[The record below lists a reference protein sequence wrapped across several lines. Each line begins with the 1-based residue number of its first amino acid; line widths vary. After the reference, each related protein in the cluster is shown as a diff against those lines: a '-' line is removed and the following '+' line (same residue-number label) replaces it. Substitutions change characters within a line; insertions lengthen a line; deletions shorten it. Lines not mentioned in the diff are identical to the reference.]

1 MNLHQTRPWLL
12 VGLLAVGCDMPGKPN
27 PKDRPVPSDQVLD
40 FNLLY
45 GKRCAGCHGA
55 DGKLGPAPPLN
66 DAMFLAIVP
75 DAELHKVISEGRM
88 VTPGVR
94 SPMPAFAQSNGGP
107 LTAAQVHAL
116 AEGIKKKWETSKV
129 PVSGIP
135 PYLAKP
141 VAPEMKGPP
150 PTVAPMPNRTDN
162 EQPAKPNLD
171 AKDAQ
176 LKIFVQACASCHGNQ
191 GQGGKTGTRTVG
203 AINDKAFLE
212 LISDQA
218 LRRIIITGRPD
229 LGMPAFD
236 GKTGRPSDYQ
246 PLTSAQI
253 NDLVKLLASW
263 RKAEPGKSK

>member
-1 MNLHQTRPWLL
+1 LNQYRKRPWLL
-12 VGLLAVGCDMPGKPN
+12 LGLLAVGCDLPGKPN

-66 DAMFLAIVP
+66 DPIFLAIVT

-88 VTPGVR
+88 VTTGVR
-94 SPMPAFAQSNGGP
+94 SPMPAFSQSYGGP
-107 LTAAQVHAL
+107 LTAAQVQAL
-116 AEGIKKKWETSKV
+116 AVGIKKKWGTSKV
-129 PVSGIP
+129 SEAGIP

-141 VAPEMKGPP
+141 VVPETKGPP
-150 PTVAPMPNRTDN
+150 PTMAPMPNRTDSD
-162 EQPAKPNLD
+162 QPAKPIVD
-171 AKDAQ
+171 TKEEQ

-191 GQGGKTGTRTVG
+191 GQGGKTNTRTVG

-236 GKTGRPSDYQ
+236 GKTGRPVDFQ
-246 PLTSAQI
+246 PLSSEQI

-263 RKAEPGKSK
+263 RHAEANKGK